1 MSEVLKFMK
10 DIYRKIK
17 DENLEWKNVYPNN
30 MPCNG
35 VDGIYTE
42 MFFEKDGKYQ
52 YIKYT
57 IEYCSRCDKDGISHP
72 KEGVKYYVL
81 HELKID
87 DLEEKFE
94 IPEPTDK
101 FDYNN
106 DLACFVNEY
115 GRFRYVFDDEETAK
129 CVAKKDLKM
138 MLYLYSHLLTEEEID
153 EWNNFV
159 KEHDK

>member
-1 MSEVLKFMK
+1 MNNILEFMK
-10 DIYRKIK
+10 EVYEKINN
-17 DENLEWKNVYPNN
+17 EGLEWKNVYPNN

-42 MFFEKDGKYQ
+42 MFFKKNEKYE

-57 IEYCSRCDKDGISHP
+57 IEYCSKCDKEGMSHP
-72 KEGVKYYVL
+72 EEGVKYYVL
-81 HELKID
+81 HELKIH
-87 DLEEKFE
+87 DLEEKFK

-159 KEHDK
+159 KENDK